1 MLPPGDLELN
11 RGILDESLPDRCVIS
26 GYTAGSA
33 DSMGGW
39 TGGMAI
45 TGGTVACRVSPTQ
58 LQPDELQFAGQL
70 GEVQV
75 YQITLAALTPVDRQ
89 QSITATIT
97 ETGDVS
103 TYEVIAP
110 RGPRSLEISRRVVA
124 VKVG

>member
-39 TGGMAI
+39 TGGTAI

-75 YQITLAALTPVDRQ
+75 YLITLPAETTIQPADQITSSGV
-89 QSITATIT
+89 
-97 ETGDVS
+97 

-110 RGPRSLEISRRVVA
+110 RGPRTWEISRRVVA